1 MNKQVS
7 DKIKSASLI
16 LMIMVVFLHSY
27 NIDIKQGGKGLFF
40 EKGFNWIIQNFISNG
55 VTRIAV
61 PIFFI
66 ISGYL
71 FISKANF
78 DFQDYKIKVSK
89 RFKTLVI
96 PYLCWTLFGLLFY
109 FILQS
114 IPASQGFFTKKLI
127 KDYNFSEWVN
137 AIIKEPI
144 PYQLWFLKDLIVIV
158 FLSPIIHFLIKK
170 LNIIFLLIIF
180 SFWIFNQDTVFLTS
194 EALLFFSIGIY
205 VQHFNKEIISKSNK
219 YTQYLA
225 IIWLLLLLIKTA
237 LGFYNFPLLAQQ
249 LFLKAAIL
257 IGIVAFWNLI
267 DNKFYLK
274 NIDTQI
280 KNITR
285 FAFFIYVF
293 HEPFLTIIKKAMFSQ
308 LSKTPNSYLLVYLSA
323 PIIIII
329 ISVLVGVFLK
339 KKTVFIYKIITGN
352 R

>member
-1 MNKQVS
+1 MNNQLS
-7 DKIKSASLI
+7 NKIKTTSLI

-27 NIDIKQGGKGLFF
+27 NIDIKQGGKVLFF
-40 EKGFNWIIQNFISNG
+40 EKGFNWMIQNFISNG

-61 PIFFI
+61 PMFFI
-66 ISGYL
+66 ISGSL
-71 FISKANF
+71 FISKPTF
-78 DFQDYKIKVSK
+78 DFQDYKIKISK
-89 RFKTLVI
+89 RFKTLIV
-96 PYLCWTLFGLLFY
+96 PYFCWTLFGLFFY

-127 KDYNFSEWVN
+127 KDYSFYEWVN

-144 PYQLWFLKDLIVIV
+144 PYQLWFLKDLIVMV
-158 FLSPIIHFLIKK
+158 FLSPIIYFLVKK
-170 LNIIFLLIIF
+170 LNIIFVLIIF
-180 SFWIFNQDTVFLTS
+180 SFWIFNQDTIFLTS

-205 VQHFNKEIISKSNK
+205 VQYFNKEIISKSNK
-219 YTQYLA
+219 YTQYVV
-225 IIWLLLLLIKTA
+225 ITWLLLLLIKTT
-237 LGFYNFPLLAQQ
+237 LGFYDFPLLAQQ

-257 IGIVAFWNLI
+257 TGIIAFWNLI

-280 KNITR
+280 KKITG

-308 LSKTPNSYLLVYLSA
+308 LAKTPNSYLLVYLLA
-323 PIIIII
+323 PIIVII
-329 ISVLVGVFLK
+329 ISVLVAVFLNK
-339 KKTVFIYKIITGN
+339 KMLFIYKIITGN